1 MKRVLVWNKTLG
13 GRTISCTVCSWW
25 APVMTDD
32 LDAISKEFDAHVCD
46 DHPPLKNIEKKSS
59 TPK

>member
-1 MKRVLVWNKTLG
+1 
-13 GRTISCTVCSWW
+13 
-25 APVMTDD
+25 MTDD